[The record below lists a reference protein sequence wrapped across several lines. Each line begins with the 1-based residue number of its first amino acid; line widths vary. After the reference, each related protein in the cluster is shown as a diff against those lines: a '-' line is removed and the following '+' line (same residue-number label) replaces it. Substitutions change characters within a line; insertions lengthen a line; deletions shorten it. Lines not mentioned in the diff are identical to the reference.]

1 MQHAILRGGLQ
12 SIGEMSSPGLRQSKA
27 KFLGGIGFE
36 RAAGLLEWSSALLV
50 LSRVGS
56 PIFTDPSGTVGAKAT
71 LNGSNNPAG
80 SFVLISGSKEV
91 VDPVNAVGP
100 SVFTTKSW
108 TVGES
113 VGSFMVPSGRFD
125 AESGWS

>member
-1 MQHAILRGGLQ
+1 MGSKGLQ
-12 SIGEMSSPGLRQSKA
+12 GCSSGHLRFWCYPELTIISHRR
-27 KFLGGIGFE
+27 LIVY
-36 RAAGLLEWSSALLV
+36 LCCV
-50 LSRVGS
+50 LGS

-108 TVGES
+108 TVDES